1 MTVTPVQN
9 VAAQDVMVQ
18 PIPVQPGF
26 AQASALAR
34 RLHDGIA
41 QDLAF
46 LGYEI
51 DALITLL
58 NRSAGH
64 APELGLVR
72 ARTIRRHLTAFL
84 GDLRGT
90 LGELRSATGPR
101 RSLAA
106 ALTEQAC
113 AGSSPVTVHL
123 NLSETSH
130 RLARHVEL
138 RLLEFTQHAISQ
150 ARRQP
155 GISNLWVTLML
166 DAPDA
171 RLLIEH
177 DGQANPGTTAETATS
192 TELIASL
199 GGQLSVTARTPQG
212 QQLAVVLPGAR

>member
-1 MTVTPVQN
+1 MTMTPVEVVT
-9 VAAQDVMVQ
+9 VA
-18 PIPVQPGF
+18 PLRVQPGL
-26 AQASALAR
+26 AQPSALAR

-51 DALITLL
+51 DGLIGLL
-58 NRSAGH
+58 NRSAAN
-64 APELGLVR
+64 APELGLER

-113 AGSSPVTVHL
+113 AGTSPVTVHL
-123 NLSETSH
+123 NLSETSN
-130 RLARHVEL
+130 RLASSVEQ

-150 ARRQP
+150 ARRRP
-155 GISNLWVTLML
+155 GIDNLWVTLMV

-177 DGQANPGTTAETATS
+177 DGQADPGTTDETTSS

-199 GGQLSVTARTPQG
+199 GGQLSVTARTSQG
-212 QQLAVVLPGAR
+212 QRLAVVLPGPR